1 LILGSTFLCIYFYDC
16 KYYDMKKWILLAA
29 TVASMLWKWD
39 LKAQTAQNLIPV
51 AQYTRPWW
59 AQLKWWGRSFVL
71 KKDTTTTTTT
81 DNNSEEVVLI
91 PTTSTPTADST
102 NNHILHEGDIHN
114 NEDHSRWSHKET
126 YKISLWTALKLTPWG
141 HHDIEFWPNI
151 ATPKTSYI
159 PETENSLVYNPV
171 EKDIT
176 LIDRVPL
183 NERFAFYLAQ
193 TLGLGEERE
202 YLITWG
208 ISGELFGKKKETVGE
223 IRGIRFIEWWKN
235 ITHKEWWYHV
245 AIGTVLNFDTKEIK
259 LGKR

>member
-1 LILGSTFLCIYFYDC
+1 
-16 KYYDMKKWILLAA
+16 
-29 TVASMLWKWD
+29 MLWKWN
-39 LKAQTAQNLIPV
+39 LKAQTAQDFIPE
-51 AQYTRPWW
+51 QHTRSWV
-59 AQLKWWGRSFVL
+59 QFKWWGRWLFAH
-71 KKDTTTTTTT
+71 KKDTTTIDSSVVPTT
-81 DNNSEEVVLI
+81 DS
-91 PTTSTPTADST
+91 TS
-102 NNHILHEGDIHN
+102 NHALHEGDGHN

-151 ATPKTSYI
+151 ATPKTSYL

-183 NERFAFYLAQ
+183 NERYTFYLAQ

-202 YLITWG
+202 YAITWG

-223 IRGIRFIEWWKN
+223 IKGIRFIEWWKKN

-245 AIGTVLNFDTKEIK
+245 SIGTVLSFDTKEIK